1 LKYLLVCIGNRDG
14 GDDAVGPFI
23 ADELGNIKLNDI
35 EVLNVET
42 YLENYTGVIKQKKP
56 DILYLID
63 AIDMNLNPGEIRNVP
78 KEKIGLMHVS
88 THGIPLSVFVNYL
101 SQYISKIAIIG
112 IQPQKM
118 DGDMTRIVKKNAL
131 KLIEIFKNE
140 EFSLIKRLE

>member
-1 LKYLLVCIGNRDG
+1 MKYLLVCIGNRDG

-63 AIDMNLNPGEIRNVP
+63 AIDMNLNPGEIRIVP

>member
-1 LKYLLVCIGNRDG
+1 MKYLLVCIGNRDG

-63 AIDMNLNPGEIRNVP
+63 AIDMNLNSGEIRIVP

>member
-63 AIDMNLNPGEIRNVP
+63 AIDMNLNPGEIRIVP